1 MGLSSLHTTA
11 VFDKHVNALILGLG
25 IPGTSL
31 TFLVLC
37 AYGFAA
43 WHPSSKPHLNR
54 VSFRLL
60 VYALVANFI
69 FGVTFII
76 GTESSGPSGYCSLVA
91 FLINLSLMFSAGMFF
106 CMALNLQ
113 LTLVHMIN
121 GQKME
126 KYYIFGTIILCTAC
140 NVTPWNVA
148 NETCWFRNPDQK
160 VVLQWLIGTQFFWM
174 LLMSISEIIAF
185 LVIVGYVISYELITR
200 NYRSQSEDSIPGYQ
214 GSSTPPESP
223 ISMYRNIILR
233 IGLYPLV
240 SLLMN
245 FSSCVLDLY
254 LAQNPIL
261 TELNWRLGIA
271 DLSIFSARPL
281 VYSVLALT
289 DPTFVRAILSI
300 HPSVETVP
308 IQQSL
313 GFQFAVPTRMNDTV
327 HFELQSVDRG
337 LGDKESSKDLNGT
350 GGDARA
356 SFFNDSHEAEDTA
369 KPLSQPT
376 KRILS
381 AHSRKS
387 SIATLAYQI

>member
-11 VFDKHVNALILGLG
+11 VFDKHVKALILGLG

-60 VYALVANFI
+60 VYALVAK
-69 FGVTFII
+69 
-76 GTESSGPSGYCSLVA
+76 
-91 FLINLSLMFSAGMFF
+91 
-106 CMALNLQ
+106 

-126 KYYIFGTIILCTAC
+126 EYYIFGTIILCNAC
-140 NVTPWNVA
+140 NVTPYALRQLGDADGMLPMKRAGSKNRPESRATVA
-148 NETCWFRNPDQK
+148 HRDSAFLDAAHVDWRNY
-160 VVLQWLIGTQFFWM
+160 G
-174 LLMSISEIIAF
+174 F
-185 LVIVGYVISYELITR
+185 LVIVGYVISYEPITR
-200 NYRSQSEDSIPGYQ
+200 NYRPQSEDNMEGYQ
-214 GSSTPPESP
+214 GSSTPSDSP
-223 ISMYRNIILR
+223 ISIYRNIILR
-233 IGLYPLV
+233 IGTHTKWALAANIQQVIPTGLYPLV

-261 TELNWRLGIA
+261 TELNWRLGLA
-271 DLSIFSARPL
+271 DLSIFSVRPL
-281 VYSVLALT
+281 RDGSH
-289 DPTFVRAILSI
+289 PTE
-300 HPSVETVP
+300 P
-308 IQQSL
+308 
-313 GFQFAVPTRMNDTV
+313 GFPARTSDTV
-327 HFELQSVDRG
+327 YVELQSVDRG
-337 LGDKESSKDLNGT
+337 LGDKESSKDFHGT
-350 GGDARA
+350 RGDARA

-369 KPLSQPT
+369 KPLSPPT

-381 AHSRKS
+381 VHSRMS
-387 SIATLAYQI
+387 STATLAYQI